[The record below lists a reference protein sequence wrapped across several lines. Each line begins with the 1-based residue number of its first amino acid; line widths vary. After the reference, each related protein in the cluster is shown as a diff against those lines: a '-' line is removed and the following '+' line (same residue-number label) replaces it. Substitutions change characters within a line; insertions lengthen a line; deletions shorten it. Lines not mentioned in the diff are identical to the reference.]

1 MSPPTDPLV
10 SPTDLFLLA
19 ILRISSRISTW
30 YSRVN
35 PTNTPNQEQWKHTSP
50 LTPSAQR
57 AHIFAEYTTLGV
69 DGQQPYTT
77 LLANAAAATTPSSPQ
92 PNEPSST
99 AHAPRRQTGAEG
111 RVGFLIPWLR
121 TAYHP
126 STDETSR

>member
-1 MSPPTDPLV
+1 MIGGWNPLKGRRNALSV
-10 SPTDLFLLA
+10 APEVYGYA
-19 ILRISSRISTW
+19 R
-30 YSRVN
+30 
-35 PTNTPNQEQWKHTSP
+35 EQWKHTSP

-92 PNEPSST
+92 PNEPSAT

-126 STDETSR
+126 SADETSRR